1 MTPVTARLDK
11 LSIPTYGLGQPER
24 NPLFF
29 EKRVY
34 QGSSGKVYPVPFI
47 DKVYQ
52 DEPPKPVDYVAAH
65 LENEFVQLVMLPE
78 IGGRIFLGQDKANA
92 DYDFFYRQE
101 VMKPAIGWP
110 LDGLPN
116 SPRP

>member
-1 MTPVTARLDK
+1 MKSVIARIEPLR
-11 LSIPTYGLGQPER
+11 IPTYGLGAPEK

-52 DEPPKPVDYVAAH
+52 D
-65 LENEFVQLVMLPE
+65 
-78 IGGRIFLGQDKANA
+78 
-92 DYDFFYRQE
+92 
-101 VMKPAIGWP
+101 
-110 LDGLPN
+110 
-116 SPRP
+116 